1 MELKHVIAKIADMP
15 LPVLITGETG
25 AGKEVFAEALHLAS
39 NHRHKHNFVK
49 INCAAIPGELLE
61 SELFGYEK
69 GAFSGAN
76 SIGKMG
82 KFEYAG
88 RGTILLDEIGDM
100 PLALQAK
107 LLRVLQE
114 KEFERV
120 GGLKSISFHAR
131 VVCTTNRDL
140 RQLIKEGKFRED
152 LYYRINV
159 LELYIPPLRERK
171 EDIAELSKVFIRQLN
186 EEYSLEITGMD
197 GSVMKVFQSY
207 HWPGNVRELRHV
219 IERACMMRGNGTLI
233 GEDVSFYK
241 PQLSAMAGT
250 VLPDG
255 KTYESDEP
263 MELNLREIRMEA
275 EKKAIRLAID
285 LSGGNKAKA
294 AKLLGIERTVLYDK
308 LRKYDM
314 DA

>member
-61 SELFGYEK
+61 
-69 GAFSGAN
+69 
-76 SIGKMG
+76 
-82 KFEYAG
+82 
-88 RGTILLDEIGDM
+88 
-100 PLALQAK
+100 
-107 LLRVLQE
+107 
-114 KEFERV
+114 
-120 GGLKSISFHAR
+120 
-131 VVCTTNRDL
+131 
-140 RQLIKEGKFRED
+140 KEGKFRED

-263 MELNLREIRMEA
+263 MELNLRKIRMEA